1 MLDITND
8 LFHLYKVHKRSK
20 VILDLLTSSALFAFL
35 LVLLYWMS
43 VDVMNKANVAI
54 NSVEVENLE
63 AQYLLYD
70 LFFLSNKPLLET
82 LADATL
88 KRECRK

>member
-1 MLDITND
+1 
-8 LFHLYKVHKRSK
+8 
-20 VILDLLTSSALFAFL
+20 
-35 LVLLYWMS
+35 
-43 VDVMNKANVAI
+43 MNKANVAI

-82 LADATL
+82 LADAIL
-88 KRECRK
+88 ERECRK